1 VASSKTSNT
10 EQGMDKAE
18 VEEPDMIG
26 FAQKSMEDFIAS
38 EDERDRYYQRKRE
51 EEIARDKKVQNQL
64 LADLSEPF
72 PPEIERELKKGG
84 TFLTYI
90 PVSEVI
96 TRLNKVFGITGWSSE
111 IIKCERD
118 ALDPDF
124 IVAHVRLKIHPT
136 SQGPW
141 NCDGLQKD
149 GFGGQKIK
157 RTKQGEIVD
166 LGDEFKGAVSD
177 ALKKAAQQLGVALY
191 LSRSDEALS
200 LEIEQEMAM
209 NRPQVDPKVAALWN
223 QFRDLSSTFT
233 ADQKAQLSNFWNE
246 YSNGAPKP
254 SPETATPQIMM
265 ALIEE
270 CTRISFPGS
279 SILAVTE

>member
-1 VASSKTSNT
+1 MASSKDTAARTTHEKLS
-10 EQGMDKAE
+10 D
-18 VEEPDMIG
+18 EEHVDDG
-26 FAQKSMEDFIAS
+26 FGDEDFI
-38 EDERDRYYQRKRE
+38 KRE
-51 EEIARDKKVQNQL
+51 AFYEKKRLEHVQAEKKRIAQL
-64 LADLSEPF
+64 LSDLSEPF
-72 PPEIERELKKGG
+72 PPEVERELKKGG

-96 TRLNKVFGITGWSSE
+96 TRLNRVFGVAGWSSE

-118 ALDPDF
+118 ALDADF
-124 IVAHVRLKIHPT
+124 IVAHVRLTVHGAAD
-136 SQGPW
+136 GPYV
-141 NCDGLQKD
+141 GVQKD

-200 LEIEQEMAM
+200 LEVEQDMVLSK
-209 NRPQVDPKVAALWN
+209 PQVDPKVAALWE
-223 QFRDLSSTFT
+223 QFRDISSGFS
-233 ADQKAQLSNFWNE
+233 ADQKAQLAKFWTE

-254 SPETATPQIMM
+254 TLETATPQVLM

-279 SILAVTE
+279 QLATNNE